1 MHETKLLIDGD
12 LVVGEGAEEAIID
25 PATGGTIARVH
36 EAGPAQIDRAV
47 RAAETAFASWG
58 SPNGSSSRERLTPS
72 SSR

>member
-12 LVVGEGAEEAIID
+12 LVMGEGAEEAIVD

-47 RAAETAFASWG
+47 RAAGAAFVSWG
-58 SPNGSSSRERLTPS
+58 QTTPLYNREDR
-72 SSR
+72 